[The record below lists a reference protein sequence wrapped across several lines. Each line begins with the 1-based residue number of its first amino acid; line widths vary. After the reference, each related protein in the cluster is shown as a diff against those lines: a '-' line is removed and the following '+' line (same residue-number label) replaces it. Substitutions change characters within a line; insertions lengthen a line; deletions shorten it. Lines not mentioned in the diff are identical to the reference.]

1 MQYPDDTSTKGDQ
14 ANCRRSCKKLNLVS
28 GQMMLKG
35 NRLVIIDK
43 QRLDAYQSLGDNA
56 KVVGLS

>member
-14 ANCRRSCKKLNLVS
+14 ANCRRSCNLVS
-28 GQMMLKG
+28 GQIMLKG